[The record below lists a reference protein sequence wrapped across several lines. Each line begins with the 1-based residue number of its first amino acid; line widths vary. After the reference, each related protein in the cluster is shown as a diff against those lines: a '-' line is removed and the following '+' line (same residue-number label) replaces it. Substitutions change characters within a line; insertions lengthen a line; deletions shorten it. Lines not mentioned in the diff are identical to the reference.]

1 MQAKAVAKYI
11 RISPRKM
18 KPIAN
23 LVRGKKIKEA
33 RLVIGT
39 VNPTADP
46 DKTIT
51 EISNSLNEDVID
63 HIKYLFR
70 KPYLRLVI
78 IGILKFTPNKGADIF
93 LKVLNSAIANAE
105 NNHDMDVENLYITEI
120 YANQGP
126 TMKRWKAGSMGRAN
140 PIKRRSSHVGVVVS
154 EKE

>member
-23 LVRGKKIKEA
+23 LVRGKGIKEA
-33 RLVIGT
+33 Q
-39 VNPTADP
+39 A
-46 DKTIT
+46 
-51 EISNSLNEDVID
+51 
-63 HIKYLFR
+63 
-70 KPYLRLVI
+70 
-78 IGILKFTPNKGADIF
+78 ILKFTPNKGAAIF

-105 NNHDMDVENLYITEI
+105 NNHKMDAEDLYVSEI
-120 YANQGP
+120 YADQGP

-140 PIKRRSSHVGVVVS
+140 PIKRRTSHVGVVVS